1 MSGFSRLRFPDLSAE
16 NPISHWKSILIAL
29 ALCGVGLATITVFA
43 VLGVPAVVI
52 VSGNLI
58 FEIFL
63 TIFLDPFLFPGAEKS
78 AEAYAWKSVQL
89 DLHGCGD
96 LHANFN
102 SDHGNTAVF
111 HQHLCV
117 CGDRGGDFARVRWR
131 GSLW

>member
-1 MSGFSRLRFPDLSAE
+1 MSGFPQLRFRDLSAG